1 MENLELE
8 TLLLAY
14 TSSISFTV
22 VFGILFAIGLFAF
35 SLLPINKYVMPWR
48 QYIKRAFIKRDILIE
63 YEEKN
68 LLRWGSVEG
77 SVFLWHL
84 LFVYIYC
91 FILLVFYTYYPISY
105 VANLYSRLCSFITLD
120 AVDSRLDKGG

>member
-8 TLLLAY
+8 TLLLAC

-77 SVFLWHL
+77 SVFYGIFY
-84 LFVYIYC
+84 LFISIALFCMFFTPIIGLQYIKT
-91 FILLVFYTYYPISY
+91 I
-105 VANLYSRLCSFITLD
+105 
-120 AVDSRLDKGG
+120 K